1 MDWKASFSILGY
13 SGILSYIG
21 KSVAFTLILS
31 VLAVVISILLGSV
44 LALCRNYCH
53 GRSRI
58 FHWISTV
65 YIEVFRNTPLLLWIF
80 ICLVACPCPKFFARK
95 CGGLPAWK

>member
-1 MDWKASFSILGY
+1 MDWNASFSILGY
-13 SGILSYIG
+13 PGILSYIG
-21 KSVAFTLILS
+21 KGVAFTLILS

-58 FHWISTV
+58 F
-65 YIEVFRNTPLLLWIF
+65 R
-80 ICLVACPCPKFFARK
+80 
-95 CGGLPAWK
+95 